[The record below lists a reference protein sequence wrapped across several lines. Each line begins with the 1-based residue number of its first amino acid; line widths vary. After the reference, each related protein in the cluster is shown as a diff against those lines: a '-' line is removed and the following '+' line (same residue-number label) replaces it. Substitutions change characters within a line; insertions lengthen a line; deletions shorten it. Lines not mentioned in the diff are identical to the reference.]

1 MDKLKKVGLTALGTA
16 LVSTTAMAGELGVS
30 GTAKISFFG
39 EEETTQ
45 GNGWASSQ
53 SIIFSGSADLDN
65 GWTVSYQSNMTDT
78 IGNHGITIDMGD
90 MGALTFGDGL
100 AGGPV
105 SAWDDKTPTA
115 NEESYANVTGHTGP
129 DGGYASV
136 ESFKYTVSLMDSLT
150 FHGGYQPSDGSA
162 NVASSTEYGVAFTG
176 VEGLDVG
183 IAAGDNEAAANVVEN
198 TVLYATYAIDSFSV
212 GIQDN
217 SMDSEAANADW
228 DFRGYGISYAVSED
242 LSVSYGMSDVEY
254 ENTSL
259 EDQESSAISISYTN
273 GSVTVS
279 ATHAEVENI
288 AGTSTADRSGYEIN
302 FALAF

>member
-65 GWTVSYQSNMTDT
+65 GWTVSYQSNMADT

-115 NEESYANVTGHTGP
+115 NEESYANVTGATGP

-136 ESFKYTVSLMDSLT
+136 ESFKYTVDIMEGLQ
-150 FHGGYQPSDGSA
+150 FHGGYKPSDTGEE
-162 NVASSTEYGVAFTG
+162 ASSTEYGVAFTG
-176 VEGLDVG
+176 VEGLNVG

-242 LSVSYGMSDVEY
+242 LSGSYGMADVEY
-254 ENTSL
+254 EDTSL
-259 EDQESSAISISYTN
+259 EDQESSAVSISYTN

-279 ATHAEVENI
+279 ATHAEVENV

-302 FALAF
+302 FKLAF

>member
-30 GTAKISFFG
+30 GTAQITFLG
-39 EEETTQ
+39 EEETTR
-45 GNGWASSQ
+45 GNGWSSSQ

-65 GWTVSYQSNMTDT
+65 GWTVSYQSNMTDA

-105 SAWDDKTPTA
+105 SAWDDKTPSA
-115 NEESYANVTGHTGP
+115 NEESYANVSGVTGP
-129 DGGYASV
+129 DGGYTSAN
-136 ESFKYTVSLMDSLT
+136 SFKYTVNVMEGLQ
-150 FHGGYQPSDGSA
+150 FHGGYQPSDAGTE
-162 NVASSTEYGVAFTG
+162 ASSTEYGLAFTG
-176 VEGLDVG
+176 VEGLNVG
-183 IAAGDNEAAANVVEN
+183 IAAGDNESAANVVEN
-198 TVLYATYAIDSFSV
+198 TVLYATYTIDAFSV
-212 GIQDN
+212 GVQDN
-217 SMDSEAANADW
+217 SMDSEASDADW

-242 LSVSYGMSDVEY
+242 LSVSYGMADVEY

-259 EDQESSAISISYTN
+259 TDQESSAMSVSYTN

-279 ATHAEVENI
+279 ATHSEIENI
-288 AGTSTADRSGYEIN
+288 AGDSSDDRSGYEIN
-302 FALAF
+302 FKLAF

>member
-39 EEETTQ
+39 EEETSQ

-65 GWTVSYQSNMTDT
+65 GWTVSYQSNMADA
-78 IGNHGITIDMGD
+78 IGNHAITIDMGD
-90 MGALTFGDGL
+90 MGALSFGDGL
-100 AGGPV
+100 TGGPV

-115 NEESYANVTGHTGP
+115 NEESYANVTGATGP
-129 DGGYASV
+129 DGGYTSA

-150 FHGGYQPSDGSA
+150 FHGGYQPSDGST

-176 VEGLDVG
+176 VEGLNVG
-183 IAAGDNEAAANVVEN
+183 IAAGDNETAANVVEN
-198 TVLYATYAIDSFSV
+198 TVLYATYTIDAFSV
-212 GIQDN
+212 GVQDN
-217 SMDSEAANADW
+217 SMDSEATDADW

-242 LSVSYGMSDVEY
+242 LSVSYGMADVEY

-259 EDQESSAISISYTN
+259 TDQESSAMSVSYTN

-279 ATHAEVENI
+279 ATHSEIENI
-288 AGTSTADRSGYEIN
+288 AGDSSDDRSGYEIN
-302 FALAF
+302 FKLAF

>member
-39 EEETTQ
+39 EEETSQ

-65 GWTVSYQSNMTDT
+65 GWTVSYQSNMADT
-78 IGNHGITIDMGD
+78 IGNHAITIDMGD
-90 MGALTFGDGL
+90 MGALSFGDGL
-100 AGGPV
+100 TGGPV

-115 NEESYANVTGHTGP
+115 NEESYFHTADATGP
-129 DGGYASV
+129 DGGYAAS
-136 ESFKYTVSLMDSLT
+136 ESFKYTVDVMEGLQ
-150 FHGGYQPSDGSA
+150 FHGGYNPSDTGEEG
-162 NVASSTEYGVAFTG
+162 SSTEYGVAFTG
-176 VEGLDVG
+176 VEGLNVG

-217 SMDSEAANADW
+217 SMDSEATDADW

-242 LSVSYGMSDVEY
+242 LSVSYGMADVEY

-288 AGTSTADRSGYEIN
+288 AGASTADRSGYEIN